1 MNRLLHECAAVFG
14 LGGSVQAEALKQERS
29 YTGSSAE
36 AGVVE
41 AECCGGCGWEQGLEQ
56 ASLCGAL
63 ASSPFT
69 VTETAL
75 PCSLPAEPGSDSDGV
90 ENRTLGDKT
99 SGVGK

>member
-29 YTGSSAE
+29 YTGAAQRPVWSKQNV
-36 AGVVE
+36 AG
-41 AECCGGCGWEQGLEQ
+41 GGWEQGLEQ